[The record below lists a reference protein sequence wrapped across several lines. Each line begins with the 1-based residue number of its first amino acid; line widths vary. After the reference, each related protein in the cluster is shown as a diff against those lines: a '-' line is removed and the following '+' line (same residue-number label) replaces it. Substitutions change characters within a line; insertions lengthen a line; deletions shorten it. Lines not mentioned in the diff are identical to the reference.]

1 MNSTGVAPSWRICD
15 NSNRFLRTFYCLYAV
30 VSSWD
35 HTTRECETV
44 NLKVQRNEEIV
55 ELRKV
60 ELEALSPP
68 LYRTMIGYNSLKR
81 LGYSISFIRPKKSS
95 SGDFERIRYS
105 FIERGIMTRQLEDE
119 LEPDMKR
126 GILNQLPRGDFAI
139 ILLLTQIPRRG
150 VNIRLDKFTYEF
162 LGCILMRDDEILDVV
177 MNTAPTR
184 EILLPTYE
192 EAATPSVT

>member
-1 MNSTGVAPSWRICD
+1 M
-15 NSNRFLRTFYCLYAV
+15 
-30 VSSWD
+30 
-35 HTTRECETV
+35 